1 MGEFIIDSEDFS
13 EEDKRRLSRALAP
26 VADADVPLV
35 VELALVGEEEIQAL
49 NRGFRKIDRVTDVLS
64 FPALDL
70 AAGKSIGKADY
81 PVETEEGALLLGSVA
96 ICKKRAEEQAA
107 EYGHSYAR
115 ELTYLAVHGVLHCL
129 GYDHEREEDKKIM
142 REREESVMRAL
153 SLARE

>member
-1 MGEFIIDSEDFS
+1 M
-13 EEDKRRLSRALAP
+13 
-26 VADADVPLV
+26 
-35 VELALVGEEEIQAL
+35 
-49 NRGFRKIDRVTDVLS
+49 
-64 FPALDL
+64 
-70 AAGKSIGKADY
+70 
-81 PVETEEGALLLGSVA
+81 GSVA

>member
-1 MGEFIIDSEDFS
+1 MSTFIIDSEDFS
-13 EEDKRRLSRALAP
+13 GEDKEKLAAALAG
-26 VADADVPLV
+26 VADSDIPLV
-35 VELALVGEEEIQAL
+35 VELSLVGEEEIKTL
-49 NRGFRKIDRVTDVLS
+49 NRTFRNIDRVTDVLS
-64 FPALDL
+64 FPALAL
-70 AAGKSIGKADY
+70 QAGAAIKGADY
-81 PVETEEGALLLGSVA
+81 PAETEEGTLLLGSIA

-129 GYDHEREEDKKIM
+129 GYDHEEESDKKIM